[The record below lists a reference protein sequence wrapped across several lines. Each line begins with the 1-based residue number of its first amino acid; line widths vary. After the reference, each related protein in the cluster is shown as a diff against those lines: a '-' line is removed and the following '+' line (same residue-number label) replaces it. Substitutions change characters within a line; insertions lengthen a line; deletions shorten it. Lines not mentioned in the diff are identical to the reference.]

1 MCVLA
6 QAVRDLS
13 LLSNLF
19 DVRFLTI
26 VYGENLNGR
35 RKTILCTQ

>member
-26 VYGENLNGR
+26 VYGENLDGR
-35 RKTILCTQ
+35 RETILCTQ